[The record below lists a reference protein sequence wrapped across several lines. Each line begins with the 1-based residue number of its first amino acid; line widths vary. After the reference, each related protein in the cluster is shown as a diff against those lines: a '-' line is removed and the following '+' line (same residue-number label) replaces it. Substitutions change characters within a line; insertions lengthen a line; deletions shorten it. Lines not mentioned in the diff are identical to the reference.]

1 MKYKIYFNNVSL
13 AHRGGAERLKDI
25 IKKFLFDNPEEDWE
39 PSEDELEIIDP
50 CENHGMDVGIINFHE
65 ESCENVI
72 ISELCRLRTHDIKK
86 IQAYNAR
93 EGRFETIHPNRY

>member
-1 MKYKIYFNNVSL
+1 MKYKIYFYNVSL

-39 PSEDELEIIDP
+39 PSEQEFEIIDP
-50 CENHGMDVGIINFHE
+50 HENHGMDVAVIIFHD

-72 ISELCRLRTHDIKK
+72 IGELFKLKTYDIKN
-86 IQAYNAR
+86 IQKYNLLER
-93 EGRFETIHPNRY
+93 RFETIYPKRY

>member
-1 MKYKIYFNNVSL
+1 MRYRIYFNNISL

-39 PSEDELEIIDP
+39 PDEDEFEIIDP
-50 CENHGMDVGIINFHE
+50 HESHGMDSAIINFHE
-65 ESCENVI
+65 ESCENII
-72 ISELCRLRTHDIKK
+72 ISELRRRTHDIKK

-93 EGRFETIHPNRY
+93 EGRFETIYPNRY